1 MAIIKKSIPVNFDL
15 SFLKIRRSDH
25 IFIKKN
31 NKIIGEG
38 VVYGKI
44 IGEGVVYGGNWLKA
58 EKLAQEMAKTKFGEN
73 QTHQGLPTCEQIFI
87 NQFPS
92 SLRAQARQSRWT
104 TKSVSLKSSNLKVKT
119 GRCIFQDIKNLE
131 KISQNFKNQIRIDA
145 NQGYSLK
152 QLNYLLPTLE
162 KLGTKYLE
170 EPVKKKNLSQA
181 IKILHQQGL
190 KIILDETLQT
200 RTDLNWAI
208 KNKLIDAINI
218 KLSRLGSIKES
229 LDWIKLA
236 KKHQLKVIIGC
247 SEELERGMQAIYA
260 LGNEARKQGVL
271 LEIEGFGPHRLPV
284 IASASAAIPSGFLHL
299 NRLENLFLII
309 SHRLRQYIFDFFW
322 SIFRVIIFSVKKT
335 KLLACLAIRLRPE
348 KIHPKHLVSLKPWY
362 LKFIKKTHR
371 VLDIG
376 CGNGQTAL
384 KISPHCHSIDA
395 FDLNISQAKNLPINN
410 AKFIKHSAEVKFPYP
425 SKSFDVIT
433 FFGVL
438 EHLNKRQFALKECYR
453 VLKPKGRLL
462 LGIPNFYTSWKI
474 LQRRF
479 NINSFTDPDHKIE
492 YSQQQITQDLNQAGF
507 RVEQILPVAYD
518 TPWAGFIDLIGGFSL
533 SSYQKLLSWKHRKAS
548 QFPSESNSFN
558 IIATKAPPSSRA
570 SAWRSRRKRN
580 YLNS

>member
-1 MAIIKKSIPVNFDL
+1 MTITRKSIPVNFDL

-25 IFIKKN
+25 VFIKKN
-31 NKIIGEG
+31 N
-38 VVYGKI
+38 KI

-58 EKLAQEMAKTKFGEN
+58 EKLAQEMAQIKFGKN

-87 NQFPS
+87 NQSINLKF
-92 SLRAQARQSRWT
+92 
-104 TKSVSLKSSNLKVKT
+104 KSSNLKVKT

-131 KISQNFKNQIRIDA
+131 KIRQSFKNQIRIDA

-152 QLNYLLPTLE
+152 QLNYLLLTLE
-162 KLGTKYLE
+162 KLGIKHLE
-170 EPVKKKNLSQA
+170 EPVKKKNLPQA
-181 IKILHQQGL
+181 ANLLHQQNF

-200 RTDLNWAI
+200 KADLNWAI
-208 KNKLIDAINI
+208 KNKLVDVINI
-218 KLSRLGSIKES
+218 KLSRLGSIKKS

-260 LGNEARKQGVL
+260 LGNEAKKQGVL
-271 LEIEGFGPHRLPV
+271 LEIEGFGPERLKNSSFPV
-284 IASASAAIPSGFLHL
+284 YPQL
-299 NRLENLFLII
+299 NKLENLFLIL
-309 SHRLRQYIFDFFW
+309 SHRLRQYIFSFYW
-322 SIFRVIIFSVKKT
+322 SILRVIIFFIKKT

-384 KISPHCHSIDA
+384 KISPHCHFIDA
-395 FDLNISQAKNLPINN
+395 FDLDISQAKNLPINN
-410 AKFIKHSAEVKFPYP
+410 TKFIKHSAEVKFPYP

-438 EHLNKRQFALKECYR
+438 EHLNKRQFALKECCR
-453 VLKPKGRLL
+453 VLKPKGKLL
-462 LGIPNFYTSWKI
+462 LGVPNFYTSWKI

-479 NINSFTDPDHKIE
+479 NINSFTDPDHKVE
-492 YSQQQITQDLNQAGF
+492 YSQQQITQNLNQAGF
-507 RVEQILPVAYD
+507 KVEQILSVAYD
-518 TPWAGFIDLIGGFSL
+518 TPWAGFIDLAGGFSL
-533 SSYQKLLSWKHRKAS
+533 SLYQKLLSWKHQKAG

-558 IIATKAPPSSRA
+558 IIATLHKS
-570 SAWRSRRKRN
+570 
-580 YLNS
+580 